1 MAKII
6 LEVTDAGEIVIFSEE
21 ITKEVKNLIN
31 QDIAKGGAWKK
42 YQDKIRP
49 VLEATK

>member
-1 MAKII
+1 MVKII
-6 LEVTDAGEIVIFSEE
+6 LEVTEAGEIVIFTEE
-21 ITKEVKNLIN
+21 ITKEVKDLIN
-31 QDIAKGGAWKK
+31 QDIVKGGLWKK